1 MSPHVLVTYPISCE
15 DSSALAGQIGVTL
28 RDRWVESR
36 TLPLGLVTNLERYDG
51 AVLGCSLDDPQ
62 PLAELAGF
70 VQRRAAALEAMP
82 VALFSLS
89 AATDGPLPAA
99 EARFDALCHAKRPTL
114 IEAEGAEARRWSAQL
129 SWTFACAVHPLT
141 IEERPAWP
149 LAAAA
154 GRERSPPK
162 RAAGSMS
169 PRELGGARWTPRT
182 GRRST
187 T

>member
-1 MSPHVLVTYPISCE
+1 MSSHE
-15 DSSALAGQIGVTL
+15 
-28 RDRWVESR
+28 
-36 TLPLGLVTNLERYDG
+36 TLPLDLVTNLERYDG

-82 VALFSLS
+82 VVLFSLS

-99 EARFDALCHAKRPTL
+99 EARFDALCDLAAPISVGRFAWR
-114 IEAEGAEARRWSAQL
+114 EAEGAEARRWSAQL

-154 GRERSPPK
+154 GR
-162 RAAGSMS
+162 
-169 PRELGGARWTPRT
+169 
-182 GRRST
+182 
-187 T
+187 